1 VRFVFTYA
9 RAAALLR
16 TCDEKMGSVTRQVR
30 VIVVLVGTVA
40 TATSHAQQPE
50 AWTSAEARADKQF
63 TTYAYAHEFGS
74 GVYDFNGRTLQV
86 YGLPFAWTLRAGDRA
101 GPGVRLKLPV
111 TLGFLDFQ
119 ASDVLS
125 TGLPDGVDS
134 VSFVPGFEF
143 NFALSRNWNVLPYL
157 QAGFSVAD
165 ESNVE
170 TRLIGAGLRAESTF
184 PARAFAGLYAGEV
197 TYSGVEYRG
206 DLPSD
211 DFVRLRNSVEFTR
224 GTDHS
229 VGDYQIEWGLFAVL
243 DVYAD
248 PPTGPTTGL
257 DVPGVQIET
266 GFIFGT
272 RPGLH
277 IWRVPLPRLG
287 LSYRFAGDLSSI
299 RFVIGSPF

>member
-1 VRFVFTYA
+1 MTCQLRLLV
-9 RAAALLR
+9 ALA
-16 TCDEKMGSVTRQVR
+16 
-30 VIVVLVGTVA
+30 GTVA
-40 TATSHAQQPE
+40 TAASHAAQPG
-50 AWTSAEARADKQF
+50 AWTRAEARADQQF

-86 YGLPFAWTLRAGDRA
+86 YGLPFAWTLRAEDRA
-101 GPGVRLKLPV
+101 GPGVRLRLPV

-119 ASDVLS
+119 ASDVIS

-134 VSFVPGFEF
+134 VSFVPGFEL
-143 NFALSRNWNVLPYL
+143 NFVLSENWNVLPYL

-170 TRLIGAGLRAESTF
+170 TRLFGAGLRVESTF
-184 PARAFAGLYAGEV
+184 PARAFAGLYAGGV

-211 DFVRLRNSVEFTR
+211 DFMRLRNSVEFTR
-224 GTDHS
+224 GTGHS

-257 DVPGVQIET
+257 DVPDVQIET
-266 GFIFGT
+266 GLIFGT
-272 RPGLH
+272 RPGLQ

-287 LSYRFAGDLSSI
+287 LSYRFAGDLSTL
-299 RFVIGSPF
+299 RLVIGSPF

>member
-1 VRFVFTYA
+1 MLERPPCYGM
-9 RAAALLR
+9 L
-16 TCDEKMGSVTRQVR
+16 DEKMGSVTCQLRL
-30 VIVVLVGTVA
+30 IVVLVGTLA
-40 TATSHAQQPE
+40 TAASHAAQPE

-74 GVYDFNGRTLQV
+74 GVYDFNGRMLQV
-86 YGLPFAWTLRAGDRA
+86 YGLPFALTLRAEDRA
-101 GPGVRLKLPV
+101 GPGIRLKLPL

-119 ASDVLS
+119 ASDVIS

-143 NFALSRNWNVLPYL
+143 DFALSENWDLLPYL

-170 TRLIGAGLRAESTF
+170 TRLIGAGLRVETIF
-184 PARAFAGLYAGEV
+184 PARTFAGLYASEI
-197 TYSGVEYRG
+197 TYSGVDYRG

-224 GTDHS
+224 GTGHS
-229 VGDYQIEWGLFAVL
+229 VGDYQIEWGLFTVL

-257 DVPGVQIET
+257 DVPGVQVET
-266 GFIFGT
+266 GLIFGT
-272 RPGLH
+272 RPSLQ

>member
-1 VRFVFTYA
+1 MLIVTLRLRLLGALIGAVVMAKATSQSLQPESWT
-9 RAAALLR
+9 RAA
-16 TCDEKMGSVTRQVR
+16 
-30 VIVVLVGTVA
+30 I
-40 TATSHAQQPE
+40 
-50 AWTSAEARADKQF
+50 RADKQF

-101 GPGVRLKLPV
+101 GPGVRLRLPV

-119 ASDVLS
+119 SSDVIS

-134 VSFVPGFEF
+134 VSFVPGVEL
-143 NFALSRNWNVLPYL
+143 NIALSENWNVLPYL

-165 ESNVE
+165 ESSVE
-170 TRLIGAGLRAESTF
+170 TRLLGAGLRVESAF

-224 GTDHS
+224 GTGQS
-229 VGDYQIEWGLFAVL
+229 VGNYQIEGGVFAVL

-257 DVPGVQIET
+257 DVPDVQLEAGI
-266 GFIFGT
+266 IFET
-272 RPGLH
+272 RPELQ

-299 RFVIGSPF
+299 RLVLGSPF